1 VRVTVTGELPGV
13 VNGEVRRAEAL
24 QLLVRGPDAPAT
36 PMPIQLLAYFYS
48 FLSSL
53 GTSSPGQLCYLE
65 GNRVDYYIQQDIFIY
80 IYVYM

>member
-36 PMPIQLLAYFYS
+36 PIQLLTPTVFA
-48 FLSSL
+48 
-53 GTSSPGQLCYLE
+53 
-65 GNRVDYYIQQDIFIY
+65 RD
-80 IYVYM
+80 